1 MITYDRQKKELIIPM
16 DFGYDCSEAIQSART
31 EGYQEGL
38 EDGQAIVR
46 SHFGQLIKA
55 PLHKS
60 QLPPHMA
67 AVYTPTGSTE
77 AWNSVIIDYV
87 HIYREGVN
95 DGITSA
101 NTIPLSFTMKYETAS
116 DLCSRS
122 VPINEEGI
130 VSAKFNGINITTT
143 SYDANTSM
151 RYSYW
156 DVLVPKNLV
165 PEITSIEMTYRN
177 RYEEYEVCD
186 INPFS
191 SITVDDKELEIQTWN
206 LEYLG
211 IYSGSSSYN
220 HLWKL
225 TYTISP
231 FPVSDYGAGY
241 TDGYT
246 SGYTDGYNAE
256 RPTDSITITE
266 NGVYTNPSGGW
277 NSVIA
282 NVHEVVPTVLLED
295 KVIELD
301 YSNASGFSGDETYLP
316 TSGYDG
322 IGSVEVKGL
331 SASQYFEQVYN
342 SAEGAYTVLNNAYTL
357 SAETLTINE
366 NGTYTASAETRVD
379 YGSHTWYV
387 PQNFKQVVVDVPVSD
402 LCVSGSFTTSADYTF
417 SSSDEQVPYIINMP
431 PIQCLSYLLV
441 DGVPLQTYC
450 DNGFMLPAGSHT
462 FWMNLGELM
471 LFHQTPV
478 TYNNTFPNLSGN
490 ITYSNIYKRQ

>member
-1 MITYDRQKKELIIPM
+1 MITYDREKKELIIPM
-16 DFGYDCSEAIQSART
+16 DFGYDCSDAIQSAHT

-38 EDGQAIVR
+38 EDGKAIVR

-67 AVYTPTGSTE
+67 AVYTPSGDTE

-87 HIYREGVN
+87 HIYREGIN
-95 DGITSA
+95 DGIRSA
-101 NTIPLSFTMKYETAS
+101 TTLPVEMIWVYNDENDTMFPYRCDSLKLNGYDVVYEYDYTTHMYWAVVNAEVSKY
-116 DLCSRS
+116 D
-122 VPINEEGI
+122 
-130 VSAKFNGINITTT
+130 VSNITAITIDFRT
-143 SYDANTSM
+143 DIM
-151 RYSYW
+151 
-156 DVLVPKNLV
+156 
-165 PEITSIEMTYRN
+165 PEE
-177 RYEEYEVCD
+177 
-186 INPFS
+186 
-191 SITVDDKELEIQTWN
+191 
-206 LEYLG
+206 
-211 IYSGSSSYN
+211 SSSTMVYKAIAIDGEDAVILGYSMEYIGQASGDTRWPYVYRIN
-220 HLWKL
+220 
-225 TYTISP
+225 YQIEP
-231 FPVSDYGAGY
+231 VPVSEYGGGWH
-241 TDGYT
+241 DGYE

-282 NVHEVVPTVLLED
+282 NVHEVIPTVLLED

-331 SASQYFEQVYN
+331 SAAQHFEEVYN

-357 SAETLTINE
+357 SAKTLTINE
-366 NGTYTASAETRVD
+366 NGTYTASGETRVD
-379 YGSHTWYV
+379 YGNHTWYV

-402 LCVSGSFTTSADYTF
+402 LCVSGSFATSADYTF
-417 SSSDEQVPYIINMP
+417 SNADEQVPYIVNMP
-431 PIQCLSYLLV
+431 PIQCLSYLMV
-441 DGVPLQTYC
+441 DGVALQSYC
-450 DNGFMLPAGSHT
+450 DNEFMLPAGSHT

-471 LFHQTPV
+471 LFHHTPV
-478 TYNNTFPNLSGN
+478 SYNNTFPNLSGN